1 MILLPIVPIRAGL
14 ASAPIYTYDRQ
25 TRPRRGIHHQYMAR
39 PGPERSAPISLPWG
53 RERSGAS
60 TGREAWPWRGRSS
73 APWPCALPRFR
84 AASSP
89 GCCRCSSQSQ
99 VRPDRARSLARC
111 SCTCSCMALLA
122 SAVVDDDA
130 SLVFRILEILAAR
143 PLWLTGHAWKNKIN
157 SLSVSLI
164 LPVSSSPFLVSYR
177 PVSFCIL
184 N

>member
-1 MILLPIVPIRAGL
+1 MILLPIVPHPRRPSV
-14 ASAPIYTYDRQ
+14 SAYIYTRMTDQAEEGYIISTYTQ
-25 TRPRRGIHHQYMAR
+25 VAQPGLAR

-130 SLVFRILEILAAR
+130 SWFLEFSRFWPPGPCDWQAMH
-143 PLWLTGHAWKNKIN
+143 GKIK
-157 SLSVSLI
+157 
-164 LPVSSSPFLVSYR
+164 
-177 PVSFCIL
+177 
-184 N
+184 